1 MTEVAV
7 PLERIE
13 RRIYLIRDRKVMLD
27 SNLAELYKVP
37 TSRLNEAVKRNL
49 SRFPDDFMFQLTGA
63 EAESL
68 ISQTAMSKNGRG
80 GRRTRPYAFTEHG
93 VAMLSSVLSSDRA
106 VQMNI
111 LIIRAFVKM
120 RELLASQ
127 RELAARVEKTGSLP
141 RTTCFGDHSA
151 GRGNR
156 RTETAPTPS
165 SQGSYRFPGGGVLN
179 LRSSPWARRTPRLP
193 ATPSPH
199 AEPNR

>member
-49 SRFPDDFMFQLTGA
+49 SRFPGDFMFQLTVA

-68 ISQTAMSKNGRG
+68 ISQIAMSKNGRG

-127 RELAARVEKTGSLP
+127 ES
-141 RTTCFGDHSA
+141 
-151 GRGNR
+151 
-156 RTETAPTPS
+156 
-165 SQGSYRFPGGGVLN
+165 
-179 LRSSPWARRTPRLP
+179 
-193 ATPSPH
+193 
-199 AEPNR
+199 